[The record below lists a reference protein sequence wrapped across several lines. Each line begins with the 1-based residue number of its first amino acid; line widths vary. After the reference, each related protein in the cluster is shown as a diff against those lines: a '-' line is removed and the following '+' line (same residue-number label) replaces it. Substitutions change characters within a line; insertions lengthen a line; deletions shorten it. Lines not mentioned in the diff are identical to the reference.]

1 MQYGH
6 TCVLYI
12 RTLFIATLFDDRH
25 PGLLP
30 RGDAAFEHVHLG
42 ITCRLDLARRLLR
55 LLAVLADE
63 QHRGALV
70 LGDLR
75 NFRAELARG
84 DLARRRQMAGGEFGR
99 GAQVDHHRVARLMS
113 CVASAADRPPRRD
126 AARAT
131 RAGRR
136 KPAGSR

>member
-12 RTLFIATLFDDRH
+12 RTVPSPLCLTTGIPACCH
-25 PGLLP
+25 GS
-30 RGDAAFEHVHLG
+30 DAAFEHVHLG

-84 DLARRRQMAGGEFGR
+84 DLARRGR
-99 GAQVDHHRVARLMS
+99 WP
-113 CVASAADRPPRRD
+113 AANSG
-126 AARAT
+126 AARRSITTAL
-131 RAGRR
+131 RG
-136 KPAGSR
+136 